1 MIVDA
6 HHHLWQP
13 SRGDYGWLDARVNPA
28 VAPLERDFLV
38 EHYRIVAAENGIGGS
53 VLVQAAQTVAETRWL
68 LAQAHAS
75 YGLIKGVVGWVDMA
89 ASDAPDVVH
98 NLAQDGLLC
107 SIRPM
112 LQDIPDVDWVL
123 QARLDPAFR
132 ALIEHDLA
140 FDVLVRPPH
149 LKAALTL
156 LARYPELRAI
166 VDHCAKPDIA
176 HRMWQPWADD
186 MHRIGRETNA
196 YCKLSGLATEARAD
210 WKVADLRPY
219 VEHVIDCFGPERIA
233 WGSDWPVLL
242 LNGSYE
248 RWLEATMQLIAPLS
262 ASAQAGILGRNAV
275 RFYRLDGDPRN

>member
-1 MIVDA
+1 VIVDA

-13 SRGDYGWLDARVNPA
+13 SRGDYGWLDARVNRA
-28 VAPLERDFLV
+28 VAPIERNFLV
-38 EHYRIVAAENGIGGS
+38 EHYRTLAAENGIGGS

-68 LAQAHAS
+68 LAQARAS
-75 YGLIKGVVGWVDMA
+75 DGLIKGVVGWVDMA
-89 ASDAPDVVH
+89 APDAAAVVH
-98 NLAQDGLLC
+98 DLARDRLLLG
-107 SIRPM
+107 IRPM
-112 LQDIPDVDWVL
+112 LQDIPEVDWVL
-123 QARLDPAFR
+123 QPRLDPAFR
-132 ALIEHDLA
+132 ALLEHGLA

-186 MHRIGRETNA
+186 MRRIGRETNA
-196 YCKLSGLATEARAD
+196 YCKLSGLATEAHPD
-210 WKVADLRPY
+210 WKAAELRPY
-219 VEHVIDCFGPERIA
+219 VEHVIECFGPGRIA

-248 RWLEATMQLIAPLS
+248 RWLEATMQLIASLS
-262 ASAQAGILGRNAV
+262 ASEQAGILGRNAV
-275 RFYRLDGDPRN
+275 HFYRLDGDPRN

>member
-1 MIVDA
+1 VIVDA

-28 VAPLERDFLV
+28 VAPIERNFLV
-38 EHYRIVAAENGIGGS
+38 EHYRILAAENGIGGS

-68 LAQAHAS
+68 LAQARAS
-75 YGLIKGVVGWVDMA
+75 DGLIKGVVGWVDMA
-89 ASDAPDVVH
+89 APDAAAVVH
-98 NLAQDGLLC
+98 DLAQDRLLLG
-107 SIRPM
+107 IRPM
-112 LQDIPDVDWVL
+112 LQDIPEVDWVL

-132 ALIEHDLA
+132 ALLEHDLA

-156 LARYPELRAI
+156 LARYPELRAM
-166 VDHCAKPDIA
+166 VDHCAKPDVA

-186 MHRIGRETNA
+186 MRRIGRETNA

-210 WKVADLRPY
+210 WKVADLRRY

-248 RWLEATMQLIAPLS
+248 RWLEAAMQLIAPLS

-275 RFYRLDGDPRN
+275 RFYRLDGVPRN